1 LIKLLVEEP
10 GSDIANQ
17 AYDSSAAASTSAVAY
32 LEASSALAR
41 MQKGARLSSQ
51 AYRAALHDRDELWAE
66 LEVHAV
72 TDSLIGAASRAAAE
86 HALRA
91 YDCLHLAT
99 IATFADA
106 ERVTVACWDRDL
118 RMAVSEY
125 GFTLL
130 PDRI

>member
-10 GSDIANQ
+10 GSEIANE
-17 AYDSSAAASTSAVAY
+17 AYDSSVAASTSAVAY

-41 MQKGARLSSQ
+41 MQKGGRLSSQ
-51 AYRAALHDRDELWAE
+51 AYRTALHDRDELWGE
-66 LEVHAV
+66 LQVHSI
-72 TDSLIGAASRAAAE
+72 TDSLIGTASRAAAE

-118 RMAVSEY
+118 RTAVRDY
-125 GFTLL
+125 GFALI
-130 PDRI
+130 PERV